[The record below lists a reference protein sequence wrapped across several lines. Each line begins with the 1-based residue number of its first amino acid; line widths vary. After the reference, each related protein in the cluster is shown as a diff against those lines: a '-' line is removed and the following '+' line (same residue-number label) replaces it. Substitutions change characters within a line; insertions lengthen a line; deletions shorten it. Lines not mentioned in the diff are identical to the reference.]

1 MAHATSN
8 SVSCVTNRGIG
19 GHCEYIYTDRR
30 YGNGGA
36 TAAFFRV
43 FRQDITYYN
52 TIDFNAY
59 LNAIEHF
66 DPTNN
71 ADDVFR
77 WIPQGLPYDLFDTR
91 NDNFAPIVDQVSNI
105 SYSQSFNALQP
116 DVRSITAFKIRL
128 FQQVGNA
135 QLTQINELFQQYGY

>member
-1 MAHATSN
+1 MW
-8 SVSCVTNRGIG
+8 G

-36 TAAFFRV
+36 TAASFRL
-43 FRQDITYYN
+43 FRQNITYNN

-59 LNAIEHF
+59 INAIEHF

-77 WIPQGLPYDLFDTR
+77 WIPQGLPYDLFDNR
-91 NDNFAPIVDQVSNI
+91 NDGGFPINDEVSNI
-105 SYSQSFNALQP
+105 TYSQSFIALQS
-116 DVRSITAFKIRL
+116 DVRSIPAFKNRL
-128 FQQVGNA
+128 LQQNGNA
-135 QLTQINELFQQYGY
+135 QLANINNLFQSYGY